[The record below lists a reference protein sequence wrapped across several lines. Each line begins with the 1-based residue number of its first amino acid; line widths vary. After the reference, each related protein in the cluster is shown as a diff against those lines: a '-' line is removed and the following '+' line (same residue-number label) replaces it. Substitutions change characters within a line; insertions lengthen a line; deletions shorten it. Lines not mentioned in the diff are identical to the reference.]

1 MSQPP
6 PPITPP
12 PLAYGLYP
20 PQQRTNGPAIA
31 SLVCGIVGCIPFLT
45 SLAAIILGVIGLRKA
60 RSPDVGGKSLAIV
73 GLVLGIVGMVGWGL
87 FGGLMVS
94 SYVASKPARA
104 VANQFALDL
113 SNGNINAAV
122 AASSGMTSE
131 QLSGVAQQMQPWGAL
146 TDTTF
151 MGFNTRF
158 NLNSATICEL
168 NGTATFATGGQKV
181 YTVTLIK
188 QGQSFKVQSFNF
200 R

>member
-1 MSQPP
+1 MSETP
-6 PPITPP
+6 PPISPP

-20 PQQRTNGPAIA
+20 PSQQTNGPAIA

-45 SLAAIILGVIGLRKA
+45 SLAAIILGMIGLRKA
-60 RSPDVGGKSLAIV
+60 RNPQVGGKSLAIV
-73 GLVLGIVGMVGWGL
+73 GLVLGIVGMAGWSL
-87 FGGLMVS
+87 FGGLMIS

-122 AASSGMTSE
+122 AASTGMTPE
-131 QLSGVAQQMQPWGAL
+131 QLSVVAQQIQPWGAV

-151 MGFNTRF
+151 LGFRTHF
-158 NLNSATICEL
+158 NLNGSTVCNL
-168 NGTATFATGGQKV
+168 DGTATFATGGQKA